1 LRYALEAALLGLR
14 LQSSLES
21 DTTCPD
27 EHPRKHTVA
36 ISSETL
42 KAERDALKDT
52 LREVEADQRRL
63 EADLKAV
70 RQRELRTKREIEALT
85 TLIELSDDESNRSA
99 GS

>member
-1 LRYALEAALLGLR
+1 M
-14 LQSSLES
+14 
-21 DTTCPD
+21 
-27 EHPRKHTVA
+27 A